1 MPVSSSQFTFAT
13 RSPVA
18 TLAASDDMDAP
29 DDHDLM
35 LAVRAGEIDRLG
47 DLFERH
53 DRALFGFLVRLTS
66 DSEAAE
72 DLVQI
77 VFQRILKY
85 RHTYRDE
92 GRFSAWLYHLAR
104 RAAAD
109 HFRRSARVPTPSDPA
124 DFATVSDDASAGA
137 DEQAARADELALMQT
152 ALNQLSNDQRE
163 ILVLHR
169 FQHLKH
175 EEIGRLLNI
184 STGTAKVRVHRALTA
199 LRDQFFRLRRRP
211 QPAL

>member
-1 MPVSSSQFTFAT
+1 MSSSSFAC
-13 RSPVA
+13 R
-18 TLAASDDMDAP
+18 
-29 DDHDLM
+29 
-35 LAVRAGEIDRLG
+35 AVI
-47 DLFERH
+47 
-53 DRALFGFLVRLTS
+53 S
-66 DSEAAE
+66 
-72 DLVQI
+72 
-77 VFQRILKY
+77 
-85 RHTYRDE
+85 
-92 GRFSAWLYHLAR
+92 
-104 RAAAD
+104 
-109 HFRRSARVPTPSDPA
+109 
-124 DFATVSDDASAGA
+124 FATVSDDASAGA